1 MISNFYTTLGVDQSA
16 TTDVIKKAYRKLALR
31 YHPDKNRNDP
41 KAAEKFTEIQLA
53 SEILMDATKRRKHDA
68 DLKYLAGLKAFNMTT
83 ETRTHK
89 TTTTKTNS
97 MYTQSN
103 QNTGYYSSPQS
114 WEDIYEG
121 RSAKMDSFLK
131 KHMGKTS
138 RDQSTD
144 WRGKKMNEPQG
155 RQNQHTQQ
163 NAQTQN
169 KQQQGSQ
176 HWNSSQQ
183 NGQNK
188 HKTQQNQQ
196 NAQSEYK
203 QPNTQSQQY
212 QNQSP
217 QSQRYQKRRD
227 QQNQQEQSQ
236 QNRQNQQRQNPE
248 ENNIPQNWNGDKSE
262 SQAGPT
268 NTTASK
274 PKPQYS
280 HAYNANKKTNNN
292 IPGSSSNMFTTQKF
306 PSPHQQSQKQN
317 GEKPKDQHH
326 GEFLKNNSFSSPLKT
341 FGFNTR
347 GNVGDHTQ
355 VDEEED
361 VIIIE
366 EKEHTNDFRTEGT
379 NSKKSQFSAG
389 LKHSKN
395 NFSKLPTKKKKDI
408 FSAPNEGSR
417 LTPNYD
423 YNADQTQEDIIDL
436 SDHINSTSNTPRRD
450 TQNSGINGSAKT
462 SQENGIFKKGSH
474 HQNFG
479 IHSQDKSS
487 IDNANHRDSKNLY
500 NLKTNSRKFATRDS
514 TKHLDMNGDLPFV
527 NIDGEETGSFSD
539 NDNNYLDSDDD
550 VTVMN
555 NSRDPPPINIDIN
568 STIDPL
574 PKPAPST
581 PKPKPNIAARSKRLR
596 VVSNGTNPISETPVE
611 SPRATKKSEVTTPAG
626 SGGGEKR
633 RKIDTSQNNYQQKHV
648 NLEDSRIQ
656 LKPGW
661 NSPSGRESGVNKE
674 QPNCPKNNQRSPI
687 RSGNPSVRI
696 HSKTGE
702 DQATG
707 DELFDNQNCANTNEL
722 NRRSPL
728 QKTRKNNR
736 QETSSPGTPFALQ
749 NKAAGNNRSSRSKIP
764 NQKTSNFKSLG
775 NSHKSIND
783 GYFNPGL
790 PGRSSALAFSTAT
803 SNDLPSNT
811 SPFDLNV
818 INNTPPFTETSG
830 KFTMNGISESIR
842 SEFSGEVEIEN
853 IKVLKR
859 REQNFQMFRRY
870 LSTVLCE
877 TQNFDL
883 PEVPAYKD
891 LKFTHINETVIPV
904 LPKHITQKP
913 YNQLFNSTVLIHPE
927 TYDHMDYKCK
937 KRMPTEI
944 HIIKPAGGVQILN
957 VTWSKHPEDFFY
969 IETDELIQYVEDT
982 KRYIEEWRLFSN
994 QVQESLS
1001 QSSMFLTSQL
1011 NDDTIADKFT
1021 IQKIKDSVH
1030 IDMQNADIWRSALT
1044 AHFDFLGKYQK
1055 LLGIFS

>member
-31 YHPDKNRNDP
+31 YHPDKNRSDP

-53 SEILMDATKRRKHDA
+53 SEILLDATKRRKHDA
-68 DLKYLAGLKAFNMTT
+68 DLNYLAGLKAFNMPT

-89 TTTTKTNS
+89 TTTTKTNP

-103 QNTGYYSSPQS
+103 QHAGYYSHPQS

-163 NAQTQN
+163 NAQTPN
-169 KQQQGSQ
+169 KQQGSQ
-176 HWNSSQQ
+176 NWNTPQQ

-188 HKTQQNQQ
+188 NKTQNQQ

-227 QQNQQEQSQ
+227 QQNQQ
-236 QNRQNQQRQNPE
+236 NQQRQNPE
-248 ENNIPQNWNGDKSE
+248 DSNIPQNWKGDKSE
-262 SQAGPT
+262 SQAGYT
-268 NTTASK
+268 NTKNASK
-274 PKPQYS
+274 PKSQYS
-280 HAYNANKKTNNN
+280 HAYNANMKTNNN
-292 IPGSSSNMFTTQKF
+292 IPGSSSSMFTTQNIS
-306 PSPHQQSQKQN
+306 SPHQQPQKQN
-317 GEKPKDQHH
+317 GEKPKDQHN
-326 GEFLKNNSFSSPLKT
+326 GDFSKNNSFFSPLNT

-347 GNVGDHTQ
+347 ENVGDHTQ
-355 VDEEED
+355 VDDEED

-366 EKEHTNDFRTEGT
+366 EKNYKNDLRAEGT
-379 NSKKSQFSAG
+379 NSKKSQFATG
-389 LKHSKN
+389 LKNSKN
-395 NFSKLPTKKKKDI
+395 KFSKLPTTKKKDI
-408 FSAPNEGSR
+408 FSALNDGSR
-417 LTPNYD
+417 ETPNYD
-423 YNADQTQEDIIDL
+423 YNPDQTQEDIIDI
-436 SDHINSTSNTPRRD
+436 SDHINSTRNTPRHD
-450 TQNSGINGSAKT
+450 AKNSGTNGSAKI
-462 SQENGIFKKGSH
+462 SRENGIFNKGGH
-474 HQNFG
+474 HQDSG
-479 IHSQDKSS
+479 LHSQDKSS

-514 TKHLDMNGDLPFV
+514 PKHPDMDGDLSFV
-527 NIDGEETGSFSD
+527 IIDGEETGSFSE

-581 PKPKPNIAARSKRLR
+581 PKPKSNVAARSKRLR
-596 VVSNGTNPISETPVE
+596 VVSNGTNPISEIPVE

-633 RKIDTSQNNYQQKHV
+633 RKIDTIHNNYQPKHV
-648 NLEDSRIQ
+648 NLGDSKIQ
-656 LKPGW
+656 LGPGW
-661 NSPSGRESGVNKE
+661 NSPNGHESGSNKE
-674 QPNCPKNNQRSPI
+674 QINGPKNNQRSPI

-707 DELFDNQNCANTNEL
+707 DEKFGNQNHVNTNEH
-722 NRRSPL
+722 NRKSPL
-728 QKTRKNNR
+728 QKTRKING

-749 NKAAGNNRSSRSKIP
+749 NKAAVNNRSSRSKIS

-775 NSHKSIND
+775 NSHKGIND
-783 GYFNPGL
+783 GYFNPVLQGK
-790 PGRSSALAFSTAT
+790 SSASAFSTAT
-803 SNDLPSNT
+803 SNGSPNT
-811 SPFDLNV
+811 SPFNLNV

-853 IKVLKR
+853 IKALKR

-877 TQNFDL
+877 TQNFDI
-883 PEVPAYKD
+883 PEVPVYKD

-904 LPKHITQKP
+904 LPKHIVQKP
-913 YNQLFNSTVLIHPE
+913 YNNLFNSTVLIHPE
-927 TYDHMDYKCK
+927 TYDHLDYNSNK
-937 KRMPTEI
+937 KMPTEI

-1021 IQKIKDSVH
+1021 IQKIKDNVH
-1030 IDMQNADIWRSALT
+1030 IDIQNADIWRSALT